1 MTLLRKFY
9 DSEVA
14 EQATGGVT
22 SAAEAMAKVGYK
34 SGGEF
39 GDTNRPPIQIKEE
52 PKQEATKE
60 EAATATASAE
70 TKVEKV
76 EETPKP
82 TEVEKA
88 AVQETVATE
97 PQKTIS
103 WQEVLKQ
110 QQPDTVLKEL
120 GFDDGKLGF
129 IKELKELD
137 PKMVAF
143 LNTWKSGGN
152 VEAYLKE
159 LTTDYSKMS
168 AEDVMRNQLRQE
180 YPKASDKQI
189 EILFKR
195 EVVDA
200 YSLDPEKY
208 SEQEVEEGRLLLEA
222 KADRYREA
230 FTTKQQDYLLPKPPQ
245 AEAAVVDNSA
255 NEASQ
260 QFESYKAEVSNNP
273 YTKDLFQNKVLSVGE
288 GDDKFNFPVDPTALT
303 DILFDSE
310 KWAQTM
316 FDVGLDDKGN
326 KILTPKIQHQMLV
339 GAVAKYGMSFLNEY
353 AKHFKAIGGKAVID
367 PLENAKPQEQSS
379 SSKSEIKPDNPA
391 AALAKFG
398 RLV

>member
-1 MTLLRKFY
+1 MTLFRKFY

-273 YTKDLFQNKVLSVGE
+273 YTKDLFQNKVLSIGE

-316 FDVGLDDKGN
+316 FDVGLDGKGN